1 MSDKKNL
8 FEALASLGGNDSE
21 TPSFETLFQ
30 DITDDGDENP
40 FAPKSAE
47 EASYEPDGDTEDVSS
62 PIVTSYKNGD
72 EMKDATL
79 PKDEVAADS
88 SDEDIGEDAEDEEE
102 PANPLMAAIEKREH
116 GSIFAKPP
124 IFKHG
129 SAEEPIENLEQTFDE
144 LRVEKSGDFPELEDA
159 NRVTWTVTY
168 GKSVKNISGV
178 DAKKKKIGAFKKEI
192 EASKDFLSALKK
204 SKDKNPDCIIKPTV
218 KAQSKGERMS
228 AYKGVFNDMESADN
242 SGKLICIVPGSDGK
256 VYEIRN
262 EEMGRFITPA
272 GTIKELSD
280 IEAGFTPALPLIP
293 KEQLIQI
300 VSFFRSFLRDEG
312 SYEAIANIF
321 WDRHEEVF
329 LTVVPK
335 QSVGHARANSDLPAN
350 IDTER
355 YLHYMDIHS
364 HNVMNAKFSIID
376 DMDERATRLYAVVG
390 RLDNYFPRIKVRL
403 SNGGKFKEIDPALVF
418 EALLLDYPEEWGAQ
432 VTLTGSDSEMG
443 CAA

>member
-1 MSDKKNL
+1 MSNNNNP
-8 FEALASLGGNDSE
+8 FEALANLGSDDSAENPFGAMFTTLTDADEEENPFVSKSVEDAADDTEDGLPPTVDSNKNDSE
-21 TPSFETLFQ
+21 SKESASLKPDTSA
-30 DITDDGDENP
+30 DG
-40 FAPKSAE
+40 
-47 EASYEPDGDTEDVSS
+47 
-62 PIVTSYKNGD
+62 
-72 EMKDATL
+72 
-79 PKDEVAADS
+79 
-88 SDEDIGEDAEDEEE
+88 SDEDIGADAEGEGEQ
-102 PANPLMAAIEKREH
+102 ANPIMAAIEKKEQVN
-116 GSIFAKPP
+116 IFAKLP

-144 LRVEKSGDFPELEDA
+144 LRIEKSGDFPELEDA
-159 NRVTWTVTY
+159 NRVIWTVTY
-168 GKSVKNISGV
+168 GKTVKSVNSG

-204 SKDKNPDCIIKPTV
+204 SKDKSPTCIIKPTV
-218 KAQSKGERMS
+218 KAQSKGERMP
-228 AYKGVFNDMESADN
+228 AYKGMFNDMESADN

-262 EEMGRFITPA
+262 EEMGRFITPT
-272 GTIKELSD
+272 GTIKGLSD
-280 IEAGFTPALPLIP
+280 IAAGFTPALPLIP

-300 VSFFRSFLRDEG
+300 VSFFRSFLREEG

-329 LTVVPK
+329 LTAVPK
-335 QSVGHARANSDLPAN
+335 QSVEHARANSDLHTN

-364 HNVMNAKFSIID
+364 HNVMNAKFSVID
-376 DMDERATRLYAVVG
+376 DRDERATRLYAVVG

-418 EALLLDYPEEWGAQ
+418 ESLLLDYPEEWNDQ
-432 VTLTGSDSEMG
+432 VTLTGQASEMG